1 MSELVRVMEA
11 REGDARRDLQDL
23 RSQQTSICQIP
34 DGSAA
39 TFSPGAAAIPAP
51 WVLGRGKARWIL
63 QESVPLHPTQSA
75 QPGECTPSSGWLGPQ
90 TAELGCS
97 IGPCT

>member
-1 MSELVRVMEA
+1 MSELVRVVEA

-63 QESVPLHPTQSA
+63 QESVSSTFHPVHPARRVHTCLTLA
-75 QPGECTPSSGWLGPQ
+75 GP
-90 TAELGCS
+90 ADC
-97 IGPCT
+97 